1 MANLETGLKAQIEQL
16 KQQMAELQAE
26 VEQHEQ
32 QQDSDPAP
40 LPRIRKKRTMK
51 TVPNAPWEDVVQMV
65 EFVVIQRWMDYIS
78 KTQGDWSDPEEICT
92 GERVQEELLEWM
104 VIHTDQVMLWYD
116 QLPNQV
122 QQQNSIDTQRMS
134 LLRAYMLTVG
144 TIDGSFNHADILN
157 SLAGLGELGKRLA
170 SDLFWLSLS
179 ELLAGDRRDSNGDLH
194 ENKQRREAL
203 AIVKKQA
210 EIMQHSG
217 IVDPTESR
225 RSIHW
230 NPAQNHTRSAAT
242 YEFKKLPISAPQP
255 DEDSCQLPMP
265 F

>member
-1 MANLETGLKAQIEQL
+1 
-16 KQQMAELQAE
+16 
-26 VEQHEQ
+26 
-32 QQDSDPAP
+32 
-40 LPRIRKKRTMK
+40 
-51 TVPNAPWEDVVQMV
+51 
-65 EFVVIQRWMDYIS
+65 
-78 KTQGDWSDPEEICT
+78 
-92 GERVQEELLEWM
+92 
-104 VIHTDQVMLWYD
+104 
-116 QLPNQV
+116 
-122 QQQNSIDTQRMS
+122 
-134 LLRAYMLTVG
+134 MLTVG

-170 SDLFWLSLS
+170 ADLFWSGLS